1 MCNSSISFYQFSP
14 LSNKDSPAPLAP
26 QLNSTQLYITLQFV
40 VYLLKDMQISQP
52 PALSTP
58 RPFPGFSLRCR
69 FSYATTRRLF
79 FILTDWHMSVC
90 ACVWE
95 CKCVGVCVPTV
106 MGVAVCSANVAAAIA
121 VAFCNCNSILTIF
134 QLCYWRDW
142 RFDDWWFVAAS
153 GQGNIPSAPCSQ
165 FQLA

>member
-14 LSNKDSPAPLAP
+14 LSNKDLPAPP
-26 QLNSTQLYITLQFV
+26 SHLNSTQLNCISHCN
-40 VYLLKDMQISQP
+40 LLSICWRICRFPSP
-52 PALSTP
+52 PLSPPSAFSRLFSALSFFICNDTKV
-58 RPFPGFSLRCR
+58 F
-69 FSYATTRRLF
+69 F

-95 CKCVGVCVPTV
+95 WKCVPTV

-134 QLCYWRDW
+134 QLCYWHDW

-153 GQGNIPSAPCSQ
+153 GQGNTPSTPSTQ

>member
-14 LSNKDSPAPLAP
+14 LSNKDLPAPP
-26 QLNSTQLYITLQFV
+26 STSTQLNST
-40 VYLLKDMQISQP
+40 VYHIAICCLFAEGYADF
-52 PALSTP
+52 PAR

-69 FSYATTRRLF
+69 FSYATTRRFFF

-90 ACVWE
+90 VRVWE
-95 CKCVGVCVPTV
+95 WKCVPTV

-153 GQGNIPSAPCSQ
+153 GQGNTPSAPSTQ